1 MTPADNLA
9 FVVREPGADAAAVK
23 AGITKVIADLPTV
36 TLKDQA
42 EFAAEQRGPIDQM
55 LYMIYAL
62 LGLAVV
68 IAVLGI
74 INTLALSVIERTRE
88 IGLLRAVGLSRRQLR
103 TMLRLES
110 VVISLLGAALGVGLG
125 VAFGIAL
132 SSEGID
138 VLSVPVGQ
146 LAVFVG
152 LRAWWGAGRGLAGP
166 PGSTCSRPSPPNNR
180 GLAPPVSPG
189 PFAARAT
196 PRCGP
201 YEHPDGACLR
211 LRVLR
216 SRSREDRADAV
227 EGRPDLSLG
236 ALPLADHALEPRG
249 RRAGPGVLQAH
260 QPGHHRGDLA
270 VDLGR
275 DALDVG
281 RCGLDALG
289 VHLELRRHAA
299 PPDRLDRGRRPSG
312 SRLGR
317 RESRPF
323 GCPQDP
329 GCG

>member
-1 MTPADNLA
+1 MSAIDPAVFEKAYPIEMAEGRLADLTPDTVVLSDEWATSAGAGVGDTVEATLAGTTASFRVVGVYRVSPGSDRPSWRRCAFDRLGVTPADNLA

-132 SSEGID
+132 QRALSSEGID

-152 LRAWWGAGRGLAGP
+152 LAGVVGVLA
-166 PGSTCSRPSPPNNR
+166 
-180 GLAPPVSPG
+180 
-189 PFAARAT
+189 
-196 PRCGP
+196 
-201 YEHPDGACLR
+201 
-211 LRVLR
+211 
-216 SRSREDRADAV
+216 AV
-227 EGRPDLSLG
+227 WP
-236 ALPLADHALEPRG
+236 G
-249 RRAGPGVLQAH
+249 RRAA
-260 QPGHHRGDLA
+260 R
-270 VDLGR
+270 
-275 DALDVG
+275 LDV
-281 RCGLDALG
+281 LKAITT
-289 VHLELRRHAA
+289 E
-299 PPDRLDRGRRPSG
+299 
-312 SRLGR
+312 
-317 RESRPF
+317 
-323 GCPQDP
+323 
-329 GCG
+329 